1 MDARTTTEEIKV
13 SGSKL
18 MSTLKRIAR
27 EGNVRRVVVRNSEG
41 RTILDVPLS
50 AAGLGAFL
58 MPFWAAIGGV
68 AALAAR
74 YTIVVERVDG
84 AVVPV
89 DRA

>member
-27 EGNVRRVVVRNSEG
+27 EGNVRRVVVRNADG
-41 RTILDVPLS
+41 RTILDVPLT
-50 AAGLGAFL
+50 AAGFGAFL

-74 YTIVVERVDG
+74 PQSLRTPAPSARSTTMV
-84 AVVPV
+84 
-89 DRA
+89 